1 MTVVSWLAAAAN
13 RLVLRSRLR
22 NDFLLSPAEL
32 EHAITCERSRV
43 DRNGSVL
50 SVLRTARPLNKL
62 TQLHFDLLSE
72 QLQLRLR
79 ITDSVGM
86 NPAGQLLVLL
96 PDTPIA
102 GAARVAEDLQQM
114 LRTSVGEVNFDIAV
128 YPDDL
133 HSDETSY
140 RQQQSH
146 SWPKPSGLH
155 QPIGNSA
162 TASHFHRRAADQMF
176 AWNCP
181 PWKRAVDVVGASLGL
196 VVASPLIALAA
207 VAVRLN
213 STGGAFFSQKREGFG
228 GRTFTIY
235 KLRTMVQDAEGLK
248 HALRIHSEQD
258 GPAFKMS
265 EDPRVTSLGRMLRK
279 TSIDELPQ
287 LWNVIRGDMSLV
299 GPRPL
304 PVDES
309 QKCVPWQRRRLSVR
323 PGLTC
328 IWQIRGRNTVTFDEW
343 IRMDLRYI
351 NRRCLWYDLYLIITT
366 APAVLIRKGGR

>member
-1 MTVVSWLAAAAN
+1 MSVASWLATAAN

-32 EHAITCERSRV
+32 EHTITCERSRV

-50 SVLRTARPLNKL
+50 SVLRTAGTLNKL
-62 TQLHFDLLSE
+62 TQSHFHLLSE

-79 ITDSVGM
+79 ITDSVGL
-86 NPAGQLLVLL
+86 NPDGQLVLLL
-96 PDTPIA
+96 PDTPIE
-102 GAARVAEDLQQM
+102 GAARVADDLQQM
-114 LRTSVGEVNFDIAV
+114 LRPAFGEMTFDIAV
-128 YPDDL
+128 YPDDV
-133 HSDETSY
+133 HADEPPY
-140 RQQQSH
+140 RQQQAH
-146 SWPKPSGLH
+146 SWPKPSGLP

-162 TASHFHRRAADQMF
+162 TLSHCHRRAADQML

-181 PWKRAVDVVGASLGL
+181 HWKRAVDVVGASIGL
-196 VVASPLIALAA
+196 IVASPLIAAAA

-213 STGGAFFSQKREGFG
+213 SPGGAFFAQQREGLG
-228 GRTFTIY
+228 GRIFTIY
-235 KLRTMVQDAEGLK
+235 KLRTMVQDAEALK
-248 HALRIHSEQD
+248 NALRIHSEQD
-258 GPAFKMS
+258 GPAFKMT
-265 EDPRVTSLGRMLRK
+265 EDPRVTSIGRVLRK

-309 QKCVPWQRRRLSVR
+309 QRCAPWQRRRLSVR